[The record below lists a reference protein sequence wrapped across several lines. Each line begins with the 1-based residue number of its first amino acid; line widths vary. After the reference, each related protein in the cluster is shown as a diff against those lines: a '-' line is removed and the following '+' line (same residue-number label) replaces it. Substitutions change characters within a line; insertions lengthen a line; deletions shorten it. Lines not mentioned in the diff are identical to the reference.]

1 MKQVRGVTTSVGIAA
16 VVLLFQLPAMARC
29 LISEGATVV
38 VRVPIGDLKVDTSAR
53 DSVDVIV
60 NSAGFSYKE
69 VCGKD
74 RVEYTADNA
83 PIHGNVDWNIIV
95 PRNVNLDLVTLGGN
109 ITVGDSDG
117 SANLR
122 TTGGAVT
129 VGRIKGKTTI
139 VSQGGFIRAGD
150 LGSDAELRITN
161 AGAITVGNIAG
172 NAELHTAGGPI
183 TVGYVN
189 GKVVAKSAGG
199 QVYLKGVHGDVVVTA
214 EPGDIWIGDAALVEA
229 HSTGGSITNTRVR
242 GAFHGQTDS
251 GNIRLERAGGSV
263 DATTGYGTIFVRMV
277 PENLAGDLH
286 MNLQS
291 GGGDVTIY
299 IPERMRATID
309 ATIDR
314 PALSA
319 TRIFSD
325 FPSNGLAPTPRTPG
339 SGGTIQASAPANRF
353 MSPIHQQIVLEGG
366 GNPVQLHTSLGKIE
380 IFKIRM

>member
-1 MKQVRGVTTSVGIAA
+1 
-16 VVLLFQLPAMARC
+16 MARC
-29 LISEGATVV
+29 PISEGATVV
-38 VRVPIGDLKVDTSAR
+38 VRVPIGNLQVDTSAH
-53 DSVDVIV
+53 DSVDLIV
-60 NSAGFSYKE
+60 NSAGFAFKE

-139 VSQGGFIRAGD
+139 VSQGGFIKAGD

-161 AGAITVGNIAG
+161 AGAITVGNVAG

-183 TVGYVN
+183 TAGYVN

-199 QVYLKGVHGDVVVTA
+199 AVYLKGVHGEVVVTA
-214 EPGDIWIGDAALVEA
+214 EPGDIWIGDAARVEA
-229 HSTGGSITNTRVR
+229 HSTGGSITNSRVR
-242 GAFHGQTDS
+242 GAFLGQTDS
-251 GNIRLERAGGSV
+251 GNIRLEHAGGPV
-263 DATTGYGTIFVRMV
+263 DATTGYGTIVVRMF
-277 PENLAGDLH
+277 PENMAGDLH
-286 MNLQS
+286 MKLDS
-291 GGGDVTIY
+291 GGGDITVY

-325 FPSNGLAPTPRTPG
+325 FPVNGLASTAPARQKG
-339 SGGTIQASAPANRF
+339 SNGTMPASAQPANRF
-353 MSPIHQQIVLEGG
+353 MSPIHQQIMLEGG

-380 IFKIRM
+380 IFKIRL